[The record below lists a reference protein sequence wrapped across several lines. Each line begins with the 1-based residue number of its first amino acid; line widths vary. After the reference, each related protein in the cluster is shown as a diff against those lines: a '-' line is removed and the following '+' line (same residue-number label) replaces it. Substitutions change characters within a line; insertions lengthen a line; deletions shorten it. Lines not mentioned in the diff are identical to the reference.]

1 MFLPFNNKEKDEQR
15 NGDSFQN
22 KVAAGIVQKC
32 MKVQVQWAD
41 FMRRKTESLS
51 CKWVK
56 YCLLLFCLVSLG
68 CSLYLV
74 VRSFRGS
81 GKTSL
86 HVTSIDVPVNTT
98 KTGEEETSRFLTI
111 TKAEFQRIE
120 RFKRYLDSL
129 GGSQNGKR
137 LRKNILLSRPG
148 LMDSIR
154 FVEKLYQLQSP
165 KK

>member
-1 MFLPFNNKEKDEQR
+1 MFLPFNNKEKSEQG

-32 MKVQVQWAD
+32 IKVQLQGAD
-41 FMRRKTESLS
+41 FMRRKTEGLS

-56 YCLLLFCLVSLG
+56 FCLLLFCLVSLG

-74 VRSFRGS
+74 LGSFHGS

-86 HVTSIDVPVNTT
+86 HVTSIDVPVNAT
-98 KTGEEETSRFLTI
+98 KTGEEETLRFLTI
-111 TKAEFQRIE
+111 TKAELERIE

-129 GGSQNGKR
+129 GGSENGKR
-137 LRKNILLSRPG
+137 LRSNILLSRPR

-165 KK
+165 KN

>member
-1 MFLPFNNKEKDEQR
+1 MLLPFNRKPKRAQQSREFLRD
-15 NGDSFQN
+15 
-22 KVAAGIVQKC
+22 KVAAGIVQQC
-32 MKVQVQWAD
+32 IKVQLQWAD
-41 FMRRKTESLS
+41 FMRRKTEGCS

-74 VRSFRGS
+74 VGSFRGS
-81 GKTSL
+81 GKASL
-86 HVTSIDVPVNTT
+86 RVNSIDVPVNAT

-129 GGSQNGKR
+129 GGSENGKR
-137 LRKNILLSRPG
+137 LRDNGLLSRPG

-154 FVEKLYQLQSP
+154 FVEKLYRLQSP